1 MIGLMCPYPGTEVG
15 RMAAQGEGGYRL
27 VTTDWDEYN
36 KQVGGAMEFAGMTRN
51 QLEWIQLRA
60 YLAVYLRNWRFWGF
74 VKLAWEFRTGAWQAL
89 KKAVFRRS
97 MSDTLPRPEDYE
109 SRLAGGRAAT
119 FEDVVS
125 SRIDWEEVQKSELKR
140 GKAAARQAAAGS
152 AQAASVA
159 STGGVPGASG
169 PGV

>member
-1 MIGLMCPYPGTEVG
+1 
-15 RMAAQGEGGYRL
+15 
-27 VTTDWDEYN
+27 
-36 KQVGGAMEFAGMTRN
+36 
-51 QLEWIQLRA
+51 
-60 YLAVYLRNWRFWGF
+60 
-74 VKLAWEFRTGAWQAL
+74 
-89 KKAVFRRS
+89 

-140 GKAAARQAAAGS
+140 GKAAARQAAAVS

-159 STGGVPGASG
+159 STGGVSDVSG